1 MIVENMN
8 KKSKDSFGEEL
19 PPDPSRVAEGLRD
32 TGYDFNTA
40 ISDIV
45 DNSIAANATK
55 IDITF
60 NISPMNEISIYI
72 ADNGTGMDENG
83 LKNAMKYGSKQRDE
97 IKSLGK
103 FGLGLKTASTA
114 FCRKLSLVTKDKST
128 THLLKMTWDLD
139 HIAKV
144 NKWQPIISTPSK
156 DETRIFNS
164 IATDDT
170 GTLVIWEKIDRL
182 LAKNPEELFQEIINN
197 SNKNV
202 DWEKRFE
209 KLNSS
214 EDTTLRNLFKEL
226 IDANLIKVYWADN
239 IPYHIEILSN
249 WQTYINKQR
258 HYVDSPKNIFT
269 NNFYGTVTNTQI
281 QQNSSNS
288 NQIVTNNLE
297 YQSKIDDLILK
308 LKEYDSILE
317 KDIGQENADLIRN
330 QISELQQSNQESN
343 ISKSKEILQF
353 IKEVF
358 VNASGSLIAAG
369 VIQAIQT
376 LV

>member
-1 MIVENMN
+1 M
-8 KKSKDSFGEEL
+8 
-19 PPDPSRVAEGLRD
+19 
-32 TGYDFNTA
+32 T
-40 ISDIV
+40 IS
-45 DNSIAANATK
+45 
-55 IDITF
+55 
-60 NISPMNEISIYI
+60 
-72 ADNGTGMDENG
+72 
-83 LKNAMKYGSKQRDE
+83 KNA
-97 IKSLGK
+97 
-103 FGLGLKTASTA
+103 
-114 FCRKLSLVTKDKST
+114 
-128 THLLKMTWDLD
+128 
-139 HIAKV
+139 
-144 NKWQPIISTPSK
+144 
-156 DETRIFNS
+156 
-164 IATDDT
+164 
-170 GTLVIWEKIDRL
+170 
-182 LAKNPEELFQEIINN
+182 EELFQEIINN

-317 KDIGQENADLIRN
+317 KDIGQQNADLIRN
-330 QISELQQSNQESN
+330 KFSEIKQSNQESN

-369 VIQAIQT
+369 VIQAIQS

>member
-114 FCRKLSLVTKDKST
+114 FV
-128 THLLKMTWDLD
+128 
-139 HIAKV
+139 
-144 NKWQPIISTPSK
+144 
-156 DETRIFNS
+156 
-164 IATDDT
+164 
-170 GTLVIWEKIDRL
+170 
-182 LAKNPEELFQEIINN
+182 
-197 SNKNV
+197 
-202 DWEKRFE
+202 
-209 KLNSS
+209 
-214 EDTTLRNLFKEL
+214 
-226 IDANLIKVYWADN
+226 
-239 IPYHIEILSN
+239 
-249 WQTYINKQR
+249 
-258 HYVDSPKNIFT
+258 
-269 NNFYGTVTNTQI
+269 
-281 QQNSSNS
+281 
-288 NQIVTNNLE
+288 
-297 YQSKIDDLILK
+297 
-308 LKEYDSILE
+308 
-317 KDIGQENADLIRN
+317 EN
-330 QISELQQSNQESN
+330 
-343 ISKSKEILQF
+343 
-353 IKEVF
+353 
-358 VNASGSLIAAG
+358 
-369 VIQAIQT
+369 
-376 LV
+376 